1 MQTDIIHRLS
11 GGGQSGRAS
20 AAEKALEAIKAEA
33 NLVPKPFVPKKR
45 SFAFPNPERMGQ
57 RVLEIVGLTH
67 GYGDRQL
74 FDDVSLEMEKRERV
88 ALIGEWH
95 PPWNLLR
102 SIHYATVYGNGISGI
117 LTKGWTEDGNGPESN
132 PYLTYTS
139 LFSLHLPLRSRMCFY
154 CQETGKGNDKKVDG
168 GALKMFTCNQ
178 RTQLACFANAD
189 GALHS

>member
-20 AAEKALEAIKAEA
+20 AAEKALETIKAEG

-88 ALIGEWH
+88 ALIGECRPRQ
-95 PPWNLLR
+95 PPLMELGSSKHAMICSYGDYQVVLLR
-102 SIHYATVYGNGISGI
+102 LY
-117 LTKGWTEDGNGPESN
+117 
-132 PYLTYTS
+132 
-139 LFSLHLPLRSRMCFY
+139 
-154 CQETGKGNDKKVDG
+154 
-168 GALKMFTCNQ
+168 
-178 RTQLACFANAD
+178 
-189 GALHS
+189 

>member
-20 AAEKALEAIKAEA
+20 AAEKALETIKAEG

-67 GYGDRQL
+67 GYGDRRL

-88 ALIGEWH
+88 ALIGE
-95 PPWNLLR
+95 
-102 SIHYATVYGNGISGI
+102 
-117 LTKGWTEDGNGPESN
+117 
-132 PYLTYTS
+132 
-139 LFSLHLPLRSRMCFY
+139 
-154 CQETGKGNDKKVDG
+154 
-168 GALKMFTCNQ
+168 
-178 RTQLACFANAD
+178 
-189 GALHS
+189 